1 MAYDLGDVVQ
11 LTVTVTDA
19 EGEPAD
25 AGNVALTVGL
35 PDDTTVTVDPVASST
50 PGVYVHAYQSV
61 QAGRHTVRWVATGAN
76 AMAHTDVF
84 DVRELLPVAIVSLA
98 RAKAHLEIPASNT
111 SDDEELRGF
120 VSGATLAVE
129 RHLGFIVARRTF
141 TERCTPDRCGEILLS
156 NVPVVSLATVQTPD
170 ASQSWDTDDLVPDPA
185 TGQVSVLA
193 GPALRAGV
201 DVTYRAG
208 LAIVPEDY
216 QLATLIIIEHLW
228 ATKRGAMGVQFGGDN
243 EPWMP
248 GRGFAIPRRALE
260 LLDAPLPGVA

>member
-11 LTVTVTDA
+11 LTVTVIDA
-19 EGEPAD
+19 SDDPAD
-25 AGNVALTVGL
+25 AGNMTLTIGL
-35 PDDTTVTVDPVASST
+35 PDDTTVTVDPVASDT
-50 PGVYVHAYQSV
+50 PGVYVHGYATV
-61 QAGRHTVRWVATGAN
+61 QAGRHTVRWLATGAN

-84 DVRELLPVAIVSLA
+84 DVREQLPVAIVSLA
-98 RAKAHLEIPASNT
+98 RAKTQLEIPASDT
-111 SDDEELRGF
+111 SKDEELRGF

-141 TERCTPDRCGEILLS
+141 TERCTPDRYGDVLLS
-156 NVPVVSLATVQTPD
+156 NVPVVSLVTVQTPD
-170 ASQSWDTDDLVPDPA
+170 ASQSWDTDDLQADPA
-185 TGQVSVLA
+185 TGQVEVLA

-201 DVTYRAG
+201 DFTYRAG

-228 ATKRGAMGVQFGGDN
+228 ETKRGAMGVSLGGDN

-260 LLDAPLPGVA
+260 LLDSNLPGVA